1 MNIGDYD
8 KQAEGQASQ
17 DSCSLALCTPPTP
30 PVPASASPYSHD
42 WSSDILALAPV
53 SDCSNFRSESLHM
66 IAYQWG
72 SEEFTRFPW

>member
-42 WSSDILALAPV
+42 
-53 SDCSNFRSESLHM
+53 
-66 IAYQWG
+66 
-72 SEEFTRFPW
+72 